1 MRILVCV
8 KQVLSKEGP
17 LEIDSSG
24 RSLAIGRSSLFQLND
39 LDEYALE
46 AALQVKGGFPE
57 TSVDVLSVGPARVE
71 AVIRR
76 GLGMGADRGIHLLT
90 EEAMATPDP
99 FQVSSWIALWT
110 KDRSYDMILTGFL
123 AEDDQEGQVGP
134 LIAEHLGLTCST
146 SVVAFNLS
154 PDEGQARV
162 DREVEGGLREK
173 WRLKLPAV
181 FTIQSGGSRP
191 RYPSLS
197 HVLRARKQP
206 LEVVPVSSFQTVESR
221 RTLVRYDYPEKVRA
235 GLVLTGPPR
244 EKAERLTALFL
255 EKGFLT

>member
-17 LEIDSSG
+17 LETDSSG
-24 RSLAIGRSSLFQLND
+24 RSLAAGRSPLFQLND
-39 LDEYALE
+39 FDEYALE
-46 AALQVKGGFPE
+46 AALQVKESFPE
-57 TSVDVLSVGPARVE
+57 TSVDVLSVGPGRVE

-90 EEAMATPDP
+90 EEATAAPDP

-110 KDRSYDMILTGFL
+110 KDRPYDLILTGFL
-123 AEDDQEGQVGP
+123 AEDDQEGQAGP
-134 LIAEHLGLTCST
+134 LIAEHLGWTCST
-146 SVVAFNLS
+146 SVVALNLF
-154 PDEGQARV
+154 PEECQV
-162 DREVEGGLREK
+162 LVEREVEGGLREK

-197 HVLRARKQP
+197 HVLRARKQT
-206 LEVVPVSSFQTVESR
+206 LEVVPVSSFPAVESR

-235 GLVLTGPPR
+235 GLVLAGSPR